1 MSGAVD
7 PLGVTRLVTG
17 AAASVAAA
25 LPEPLRTVVRVLDE
39 AVGLAQALVDAGHDP
54 VGKIAEMRRSVEDFA
69 KARRAVYDEV
79 DRMVAASMAP
89 ATEEGPAAATEA
101 PEATPRPA
109 APEAP
114 AVAPPRPDE
123 GGA

>member
-69 KARRAVYDEV
+69 KARRAVYDEI
-79 DRMVAASMAP
+79 DRMVAASMAAPSPP
-89 ATEEGPAAATEA
+89 AQEGTEA
-101 PEATPRPA
+101 APEA

-114 AVAPPRPDE
+114 AAGPQRTDE